1 MTPEQVAEILQPCT
15 GQRGRVVVLS
25 PHGGRMVLG
34 SDDLEVLVEALARPD
49 GLVRCTRSDGS
60 WLVIDPGAV
69 AAVAWHPDSG
79 EEDDTPSGPYV

>member
-1 MTPEQVAEILQPCT
+1 MTPEQVAEILQPCA

-25 PHGGRMVLG
+25 PYGGRMVLG

-49 GLVRCTRSDGS
+49 GLVRCARSDGS

-69 AAVAWHPDSG
+69 AAVAWNPDSG
-79 EEDDTPSGPYV
+79 EEDDTLPGPYV